1 VSDTRARDLALIALA
16 GVLAMTGMI
25 CITLLAHWGTVD
37 AAVAISGVGA
47 GFALGGVA
55 LGRLSG
61 TSAPSPG

>member
-1 VSDTRARDLALIALA
+1 VPDTRARDLALIAFA
-16 GVLAMTGMI
+16 GVIAVTGMI

-37 AAVAISGVGA
+37 AAIAIGGVGG
-47 GFALGGVA
+47 GFALAGVA